1 MPDQSDQPASPRS
14 SAVALYVHE
23 PREDGLSDHSA
34 LAAGFTL
41 QPPPSLPVPDLAG
54 ASMPATLF

>member
-1 MPDQSDQPASPRS
+1 M
-14 SAVALYVHE
+14 HE

>member
-1 MPDQSDQPASPRS
+1 
-14 SAVALYVHE
+14 VHE

-41 QPPPSLPVPDLAG
+41 QSPPSLPVPDPAG